1 MIPLVDD
8 LVMRLR
14 EAAKGA
20 LRRSDALMFDR
31 AADRIEA
38 LSDKREEIAR
48 EAALHGLGRID
59 GLGNR
64 EPPNEKWTQGEW
76 ERRILE
82 CVPGAVE
89 LQCYALADAILAL
102 IPPTTE
108 SPNE

>member
-1 MIPLVDD
+1 MDD
-8 LVMRLR
+8 LALKLR
-14 EAAKGA
+14 E
-20 LRRSDALMFDR
+20 RSGKLLFSADRDLLTR

-38 LSDKREEIAR
+38 LSGKREDIAR

-102 IPPTTE
+102 ISPTTE
-108 SPNE
+108 SLNE